1 MGAIGGGTAKRHR
14 LWSNCVSILNEVS
27 NRAGYLSRADMLKLP
42 GDALVRKYVDG
53 NGIAR
58 HAGIPGKLKKSQSFV
73 GSCSDIWN
81 GNILTAQTQTLNIG
95 IGLITL
101 RFCPRHYPL
110 DFGFLVADLLM
121 GAVTDSWMVC
131 SNEMY
136 PVEMEYKEIY
146 MYIHCMPIFHYN
158 IKKKPDI
165 G

>member
-81 GNILTAQTQTLNIG
+81 GNIFTAQTQTLNIG
-95 IGLITL
+95 IDLLHCGSALGIT
-101 RFCPRHYPL
+101 HWTL
-110 DFGFLVADLLM
+110 DFWLQ
-121 GAVTDSWMVC
+121 TCSWELSRILGSYVQMRC
-131 SNEMY
+131 IRLKWNTKRY
-136 PVEMEYKEIY
+136 ICIY
-146 MYIHCMPIFHYN
+146 IVYLSFTIIYRKN
-158 IKKKPDI
+158 LI
-165 G
+165 